1 MRIKLNESEKNRIK
15 SLHKNYSIIKEQD
28 NCPPSD
34 TTSPFYTNPGEF
46 CINCGPGAYYF
57 NHNDCPCC
65 DGDNQVGMEPCKDP
79 NSPFNTNLPEFCYV
93 QNGVYHHQQ
102 PGASYHNHPDAD
114 CCGPIV
120 DDDGDVLDLDDES
133 YENEVGVSMI
143 GSGSGFK
150 DKQGN
155 SDRLEKFNRNNID
168 LKAKPSSGGNF
179 RMGESDLRRIVNKVI
194 NEQNYYPSANPWNVN
209 PLQQCQNCMWFVNNA
224 AQQGLNWSFADC
236 QTPCG
241 SPTTALYDGQ
251 LDCQMCKMWFPQN
264 LWSTKCS
271 TLCSSAWYNMWEIN
285 PCFRCNNNPKSP
297 TFNQPNPNL
306 NLPANVVEVL
316 NYSSWGKSQGP
327 CPSGAEKDWPD
338 LNMGKGCE
346 IQKKID
352 KVDFDTPKGVTEPV
366 KPLGVDKVHDGPR
379 DYEPSNNDMMESDL
393 RRQTRHKGKSKVIVN
408 LTETELISYINKSII
423 NEQQNPCIDPSTI
436 DPQYQPLGVA
446 CLCSLNVGWSNGN
459 QYGGTIELDGCMP
472 PNGSVFRIYVND
484 NFAAQGSSLSF
495 STNISWQGQQTSI
508 IKVKTVLECT
518 GQHPACSEETIEKSI
533 CVERSTGNKV
543 SCGKR
548 LPDNPLKGDK
558 TKSVYNPDG
567 GSQLDIDSLNK
578 KGSMTNYKP
587 SQSSHSSYG
596 KETTNLR
603 ESDLIRLIRRAVNEQ
618 QATSWNCEDGKC
630 VKVVGKG
637 GVGDFATLQECEDSN
652 CEERARPTGTGV
664 RKHDRDM
671 AKRRPYSPKYRDM
684 RGSRNES
691 VRRQKLIDTSKF

>member
-179 RMGESDLRRIVNKVI
+179 RMGESDLRR
-194 NEQNYYPSANPWNVN
+194 
-209 PLQQCQNCMWFVNNA
+209 
-224 AQQGLNWSFADC
+224 
-236 QTPCG
+236 
-241 SPTTALYDGQ
+241 
-251 LDCQMCKMWFPQN
+251 
-264 LWSTKCS
+264 
-271 TLCSSAWYNMWEIN
+271 
-285 PCFRCNNNPKSP
+285 
-297 TFNQPNPNL
+297 
-306 NLPANVVEVL
+306 
-316 NYSSWGKSQGP
+316 
-327 CPSGAEKDWPD
+327 
-338 LNMGKGCE
+338 
-346 IQKKID
+346 
-352 KVDFDTPKGVTEPV
+352 
-366 KPLGVDKVHDGPR
+366 
-379 DYEPSNNDMMESDL
+379 
-393 RRQTRHKGKSKVIVN
+393 QTRHKGKSKVIVN

-495 STNISWQGQQTSI
+495 SANIPWQGQQTSI

-691 VRRQKLIDTSKF
+691 VRRQKLYEGPICGAKSGEACGEACGDGYTWQDSNASNSCICNHSNGKVCNTTGPQMTGGYVKGLDKGTKTPYKPGNNKGWQHIDTSKF